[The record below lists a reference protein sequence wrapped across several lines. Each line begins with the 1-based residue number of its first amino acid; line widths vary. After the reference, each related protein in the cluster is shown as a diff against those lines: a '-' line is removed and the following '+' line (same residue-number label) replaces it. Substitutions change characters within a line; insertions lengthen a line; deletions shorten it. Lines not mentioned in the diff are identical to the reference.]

1 MIKYSN
7 ETKAVL
13 IEIDM
18 VHSGI
23 NELIIFSNKRKA
35 KVFCYE
41 THKIPLQAWSGNESV
56 LRCYIDETRRLEI
69 RTEREVSEF

>member
-18 VHSGI
+18 VHGDI
-23 NELIIFSNKRKA
+23 YNVMIFQSVFAAIKYCKDTYKA
-35 KVFCYE
+35 
-41 THKIPLQAWSGNESV
+41 TDWSASGNV
-56 LRCYIDETRRLEI
+56 MQYYIDETRRLEI

>member
-18 VHSGI
+18 VHSDI
-23 NELIIFSNKRKA
+23 NELMIFSNKRKA
-35 KVFCYE
+35 K
-41 THKIPLQAWSGNESV
+41 
-56 LRCYIDETRRLEI
+56 
-69 RTEREVSEF
+69 EF